1 MADSLTNKKGTAPPG
16 IAVRAALALRRTFQR
31 AADAV
36 VPPQIAAFE
45 HMSGAARTMV
55 VGEIARLRIADLVE
69 QRPQTAQEIAT
80 TTEKNPDAMMRLLR
94 GAVTLGF
101 FERDSNGRFS
111 NNRLSRALMAGDLE
125 SSRAMAEYFASRS
138 NMLAWADFPE
148 TVRTGKNAFDRVH
161 GKSVWAWFDEHPHE
175 LETFAQAMMTLTL
188 VDAPGIA
195 KAYPFS
201 EVTRICDVGGG
212 RGTLLGEL
220 LVHHPHLRAVLA
232 DAPGVLESAK
242 PLLAQREVL
251 DRVEL
256 VPGSFFESVPKG
268 CDAYI
273 LKNILHDWDDAR
285 SLAIL
290 KNCRAAME
298 PGTRVL
304 VIEAIVEE
312 DTEELTVLSDLQMM
326 VVCGEGRERGR
337 LDFAR
342 LLGASGFRLSRV
354 IEAPTLVAIVEGIAI

>member
-1 MADSLTNKKGTAPPG
+1 MAESLTNKKGTAPPSL
-16 IAVRAALALRRTFQR
+16 AVRAALALRKTFQR

-36 VPPQIAAFE
+36 VPPQLAAFE
-45 HMSGAARTMV
+45 HMSGAAHTMV
-55 VGEIARLRIADLVE
+55 VGEVARLRIPDLVE
-69 QRPQTAQEIAT
+69 ERPLTAAEIAT
-80 TTEKNPDAMMRLLR
+80 KTGTNPDAMMRIMR
-94 GAVTLGF
+94 GAIVMGF
-101 FERDSNGRFS
+101 FTRDARGRFR
-111 NNRLSRALMAGDLE
+111 NNRLSRALLSGDLE
-125 SSRAMAEYFASRS
+125 SMRAFAEYFASKS

-148 TVRTGKNAFDRVH
+148 TLRTGKNAFDRVH
-161 GKSVWAWFDEHPHE
+161 GKSVWDWFDEHPHE
-175 LETFAQAMMTLTL
+175 RETFAQAMMTLTL

-195 KAYPFS
+195 KTYPFS
-201 EVTRICDVGGG
+201 EVKRLCDVGGG

-242 PLLAQREVL
+242 PLLAQRGVG

-268 CDAYI
+268 CDAYV

-285 SLAIL
+285 SLVIL

-298 PGTRVL
+298 PGARVL
-304 VIEAIVEE
+304 IIEALIEE
-312 DTEELTVLSDLQMM
+312 DSDDLGALSDLQMM

-337 LDFAR
+337 ADFDR
-342 LLGASGFRLSRV
+342 LLRDSGFRLGRV
-354 IEAPTLVAIVEGIAI
+354 LECPTPVAVIEGIAI